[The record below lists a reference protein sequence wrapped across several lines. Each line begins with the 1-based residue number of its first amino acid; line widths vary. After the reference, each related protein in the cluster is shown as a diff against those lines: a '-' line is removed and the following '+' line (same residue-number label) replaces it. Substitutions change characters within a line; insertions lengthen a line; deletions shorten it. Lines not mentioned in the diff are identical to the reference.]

1 MADPTLLRYAF
12 ATSPAPLAVTTG
24 GTPASGAIDLGVFNG
39 GKVVYCS
46 QILVAVPIGD
56 TATDLSA
63 DVPRSS
69 LNTGRWTVSSGRRV
83 AGPEIG
89 LDGGDYAQ
97 FTFTARSTEDEL
109 IDFSLVLGLRATVNA
124 EPGTF
129 TYHVQELSGTD
140 PNDLTLK
147 SAVFPLDKRPP
158 TFTLAN
164 LMASTVDAPTVPCTR
179 FTNGVPVHVSWQS
192 NGTWF
197 QLFQAGNPTPIYAGP
212 DTSYTLA
219 GGLSDATTFVLAASV
234 TGDPS
239 GDQPSS
245 GYQTLYLYETLAL
258 GVSNPDI
265 TPRTVAAS
273 GTVTAGGTVTGPTV
287 VGTTSVSAPTVSAT
301 TELTG
306 PALAV
311 SGKATAASLAVSS
324 VATLAATYVTNL
336 LSVGGPTTL
345 AGTRVGGDL
354 SVDGAL
360 TTGDLIATGKFTTAQ
375 ATVAVLG
382 APQVL
387 SSAPATYTAPTDG
400 VVVARLDPPP
410 SAGGTLGSIGGKT
423 TSGIVAQ
430 ASAGYVQTPGGWS
443 PMLGSFAL
451 PVRAGDRFSLAVNV
465 PSGSMTPSFVWVPV
479 GAGTPTLV
487 GLDLDEDAVWDG
499 ALPAGEPAPEP
510 IDELVDALRSARGD
524 DAVRL
529 REALN
534 AVLGSVPADA

>member
-46 QILVAVPIGD
+46 QIQVAVPIGD
-56 TATDLSA
+56 TATDFST
-63 DVPRSS
+63 DVPQSS

-83 AGPEIG
+83 RGADIG
-89 LDGGDYAQ
+89 LGDGDFAQ
-97 FTFTARSTEDEL
+97 FIFSARSSQDEL
-109 IDFSLVLGLRATVNA
+109 IDFSLVFGLRAAVNA
-124 EPGTF
+124 QPGTF

-140 PNDLTLK
+140 PNNLTPK
-147 SAVFPLDKRPP
+147 SAQFPLDKRPP
-158 TFTLAN
+158 VFTLDN

-179 FTNGVPVHVSWQS
+179 FAWHS

-219 GGLSDATTFVLAASV
+219 GGLADATTFVLAASV

-239 GDQPSS
+239 GDQPTS
-245 GYQTLYLYETLAL
+245 GYRTLYLYETLAL

-265 TPRTVAAS
+265 TPRTVVAS
-273 GTVTAGGTVTGPTV
+273 GTVTAGGTVTAPTV
-287 VGTTSVSAPTVSAT
+287 VGTTSVSAPTVAAT
-301 TELTG
+301 TELTA
-306 PALAV
+306 PTLAV
-311 SGKATAASLAVSS
+311 SGKATAASLGVSS

-375 ATVAVLG
+375 ATVTVLG

-387 SSAPATYTAPTDG
+387 SPAPATYTAPTDG
-400 VVVARLDPPP
+400 FVVARLDPPP

-487 GLDLDEDAVWDG
+487 ALDLDEDAVWDG
-499 ALPAGEPAPEP
+499 TLPAGEPAPAP

-534 AVLGSVPADA
+534 AALGAVPADA